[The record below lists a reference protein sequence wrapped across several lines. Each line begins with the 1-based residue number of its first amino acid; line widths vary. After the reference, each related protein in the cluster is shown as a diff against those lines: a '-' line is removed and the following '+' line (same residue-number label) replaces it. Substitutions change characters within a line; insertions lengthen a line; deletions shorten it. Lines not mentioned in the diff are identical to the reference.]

1 MSEASHVS
9 KYKMVW
15 IWKTRQFKQK
25 GPFPLQKKKKKS
37 FTEVLKN
44 HIERKAYKNENL
56 MYKQHNCF
64 KYYTGAEMTFRVT
77 ISLYLAGAWPVH
89 HVHHT

>member
-25 GPFPLQKKKKKS
+25 GPFPLQKEKKKS

-44 HIERKAYKNENL
+44 QKE
-56 MYKQHNCF
+56 
-64 KYYTGAEMTFRVT
+64 
-77 ISLYLAGAWPVH
+77 SL
-89 HVHHT
+89 